1 MLEPED
7 LAHEKTDAAVDLH
20 GVLLTKVQISVA
32 ILRRII
38 GIGVKVGFMS
48 MKVYMSFVLLASG
61 WTSIAVPL
69 TSRAAETIER
79 TVEGTVVATDVTVDP
94 QTIVV
99 EVTLPN
105 QEALVVGA
113 RVPTDTKIKRG
124 RQDTQLADIKVGEK
138 ADITYLKTSDGLIV
152 RSVHVR

>member
-1 MLEPED
+1 
-7 LAHEKTDAAVDLH
+7 
-20 GVLLTKVQISVA
+20 
-32 ILRRII
+32 
-38 GIGVKVGFMS
+38 
-48 MKVYMSFVLLASG
+48 MKLYISFVFLACG
-61 WTSIAVPL
+61 WTSIAIPL

-105 QEALVVGA
+105 QEALVIGA
-113 RVPTDTKIKRG
+113 RVPTDTKITRG
-124 RQDTQLADIKVGEK
+124 KQDVELADIKVGEK
-138 ADITYLKTSDGLIV
+138 ADITYLKTSDGLIA

>member
-1 MLEPED
+1 
-7 LAHEKTDAAVDLH
+7 
-20 GVLLTKVQISVA
+20 
-32 ILRRII
+32 
-38 GIGVKVGFMS
+38 MS
-48 MKVYMSFVLLASG
+48 MNVYMSFVLLACG
-61 WTSIAVPL
+61 WTGMAVPIS
-69 TSRAAETIER
+69 SRAAETIER

-99 EVTLPN
+99 EVTLPT

-124 RQDTQLADIKVGEK
+124 KQDIHLADVKVGEK
-138 ADITYLKTSDGLIV
+138 ADITYLKTSDGLIA

>member
-1 MLEPED
+1 
-7 LAHEKTDAAVDLH
+7 
-20 GVLLTKVQISVA
+20 
-32 ILRRII
+32 
-38 GIGVKVGFMS
+38 MS
-48 MKVYMSFVLLASG
+48 MNVYMSFVLLGCG
-61 WTSIAVPL
+61 WTSMAVPIS
-69 TSRAAETIER
+69 SRAAETIER

-99 EVTLPN
+99 EVTLPT

-124 RQDTQLADIKVGEK
+124 KQDVHLADVKVGEK
-138 ADITYLKTSDGLIV
+138 ADITYLKTSDGLIA

>member
-1 MLEPED
+1 
-7 LAHEKTDAAVDLH
+7 
-20 GVLLTKVQISVA
+20 
-32 ILRRII
+32 
-38 GIGVKVGFMS
+38 MS
-48 MKVYMSFVLLASG
+48 MNVYMSFVLLACG
-61 WTSIAVPL
+61 WTSIAVPIS
-69 TSRAAETIER
+69 SRAGETIER

-105 QEALVVGA
+105 KEALVVGA

-124 RQDTQLADIKVGEK
+124 KQDAPLADVKVGEK
-138 ADITYLKTSDGLIV
+138 ADMTYLKTSDGLIA

>member
-1 MLEPED
+1 
-7 LAHEKTDAAVDLH
+7 
-20 GVLLTKVQISVA
+20 
-32 ILRRII
+32 
-38 GIGVKVGFMS
+38 MS
-48 MKVYMSFVLLASG
+48 MNVYMSFVLLACG
-61 WTSIAVPL
+61 WTGMAVPIS
-69 TSRAAETIER
+69 SRAAETIER

-99 EVTLPN
+99 EVTLPT

-124 RQDTQLADIKVGEK
+124 KQDVHLADVKVGEK
-138 ADITYLKTSDGLIV
+138 ADITYLKTSDGLIA

>member
-1 MLEPED
+1 
-7 LAHEKTDAAVDLH
+7 
-20 GVLLTKVQISVA
+20 
-32 ILRRII
+32 
-38 GIGVKVGFMS
+38 VGDPAPNHRHWSEAGSMS
-48 MKVYMSFVLLASG
+48 MSVYMSFVLLACG
-61 WTSIAVPL
+61 WTSMAVPIS
-69 TSRAAETIER
+69 SRAAETIER

-113 RVPTDTKIKRG
+113 RVQTDTKIKRG
-124 RQDTQLADIKVGEK
+124 KQDVHLADVKVGEK
-138 ADITYLKTSDGLIV
+138 ADITYLKTSDGLIA

>member
-1 MLEPED
+1 
-7 LAHEKTDAAVDLH
+7 
-20 GVLLTKVQISVA
+20 
-32 ILRRII
+32 
-38 GIGVKVGFMS
+38 MS
-48 MKVYMSFVLLASG
+48 MNVYMSFVLLACG
-61 WTSIAVPL
+61 WTSIAVPIS
-69 TSRAAETIER
+69 SRAGETIER

-105 QEALVVGA
+105 KEALVVGA

-124 RQDTQLADIKVGEK
+124 KQDAQLADVKVGER
-138 ADITYLKTSDGLIV
+138 ADMTYLKTSDGLIA

>member
-1 MLEPED
+1 M
-7 LAHEKTDAAVDLH
+7 
-20 GVLLTKVQISVA
+20 
-32 ILRRII
+32 
-38 GIGVKVGFMS
+38 
-48 MKVYMSFVLLASG
+48 
-61 WTSIAVPL
+61 AVPIS
-69 TSRAAETIER
+69 SRAAETIER

-124 RQDTQLADIKVGEK
+124 KQDVHLADVKVGEK
-138 ADITYLKTSDGLIV
+138 ADITYLKTSDGLIA